1 MINILG
7 FGDLII
13 FYENSEED
21 EIDFEIDMNF
31 LVIGLKN

>member
-21 EIDFEIDMNF
+21 VIDFEIDMNF